1 MNALDKPKSA
11 LSAYIV
17 LSYLKDSKIKAAAG
31 ILPMMA
37 RMHGVRR
44 LSGLL
49 CPDASSRPGGETSPS
64 LHTYVYTSHAARP
77 GCLAC
82 KPKMRHVKRRLNV
95 KSTTRS
101 FSHQAYLH
109 GTTHHNHRYAAQ
121 TIHACPLE

>member
-1 MNALDKPKSA
+1 MNALDKPRLA
-11 LSAYIV
+11 LHAYIV

-49 CPDASSRPGGETSPS
+49 CPDASSRPSGEKSQS
-64 LHTYVYTSHAARP
+64 SHSYVHTSHAARP
-77 GCLAC
+77 GCLPC
-82 KPKMRHVKRRLNV
+82 KPKMRHIKRRLNV
-95 KSTTRS
+95 KSTTQS

-109 GTTHHNHRYAAQ
+109 GTHHNHRYAAQ
-121 TIHACPLE
+121 TIHAHPLE